1 MTRAQLVELIQRD
14 INNGLPMDDA
24 QITDNEISLWL
35 GQAIATVMEERYK
48 KDSEMESITYMND
61 MYYATFK
68 NRVVSKDSDTGYYYF
83 CLPQVPLGLP
93 RGISIAGVYFK
104 SGEGQLTDTVIQ
116 IAPQEIDIMRVLP
129 MPKNKIYGWTEGS
142 LFYMMSYKNIKD
154 LKAIVRMVT
163 SEATPDSTDIPDNI
177 GLQATDLVIRRLRGR
192 AGFQDI
198 SNDGVDIK

>member
-14 INNGLPMDDA
+14 INNGLPFDDA

-35 GQAIATVMEERYK
+35 GQAIATVMEERYR

-68 NRVVSKDSDTGYYYF
+68 NRLVSKDTDTGYYYF
-83 CLPQVPLGLP
+83 SLPQVPLGLP

-104 SGEGQLTDTVIQ
+104 SAEGQLTDTVIQ

-129 MPKNKIYGWTEGS
+129 MPKNKVFGWTEGS
-142 LFYMMSYKNIKD
+142 TFYMMSYKNLKD

-177 GLQATDLVIRRLRGR
+177 GLAATDLVIRRLKSRV
-192 AGFQDI
+192 GFQDI

>member
-14 INNGLPMDDA
+14 IHNGLPMDDA

-35 GQAIATVMEERYK
+35 GQAIASVMEERYK
-48 KDSEMESITYMND
+48 KDAEMESITYMND

-68 NRVVSKDSDTGYYYF
+68 NRVISKDTGTGYYYF

-93 RGISIAGVYFK
+93 RGIAIAGVYFK

-116 IAPQEIDIMRVLP
+116 IAPQEIDVMRVLP
-129 MPKNKIYGWTEGS
+129 LPKNKIFGWTEGS

-177 GLQATDLVIRRLRGR
+177 GLQATDLVIRRLRAR